1 MCGIFLAISKKKLN
15 KKKCINSETLIKS
28 RGPDI
33 TNNSFFFNKK
43 VFLANTIL
51 SISGKK
57 NDKKKLQQSK
67 SKRYVLSFNG
77 EVYNWRQLAEIYNLT
92 ESRNDS
98 QLLINL
104 FDKIDSNKIPG
115 KINGM
120 FTYCVIDKKRKKVY
134 FSSDVQGE
142 KKLFLFQNDDNFV
155 LSSNINAIINYIEK
169 DSLNIDQIKNY
180 FNSRH
185 FIYETDTIFNN
196 IKVIPPGHTFCL
208 NIENLRL
215 KKKIYDNPLNWIS
228 KSAYLKNKKKS
239 FSLFKFHLKE
249 KLERQAKLM
258 IPDTKFGCILTGGI
272 DSAVQTAI
280 LRKFKVPFEIAGLNY
295 LGKDKV
301 AQNVNKFSDFFSF
314 NVKRLDITKKRY
326 LKDFK
331 KCYKIF
337 GSPFLT
343 HHFVGS
349 HQISKYFKKNG
360 NKVMFG
366 ADGLDEMMGGY
377 ELYKKIKWISGK
389 NCSPYSHVSI
399 NGKLKKKID
408 KMWSSAF
415 QKYKKF
421 SSIKEATIQAS
432 FFTDYFIQAVYVSN
446 IGADI
451 MCSSNGIETRNIF
464 IQKKVITEFLNTP
477 LKYKINFKSKKKKF
491 ILKPILK
498 RIFADHFP
506 EKLISNQKQGFS
518 GFPNESRV
526 FLKKNQY
533 KHLSKII
540 NLNSIKKSH
549 AMEWKMLNLE
559 FFLKIF
565 KNKIIF

>member
-15 KKKCINSETLIKS
+15 KKKCVDSEALIKS

-43 VFLANTIL
+43 VFLTNTIL
-51 SISGKK
+51 SISGEI

-67 SKRYVLSFNG
+67 SKRHVLSFNG
-77 EVYNWRQLAEIYNLT
+77 EVYNWRELAKIYNLI
-92 ESRNDS
+92 ESKNDS

-104 FDKIDSNKIPG
+104 FDKIDTNKIPR

-120 FTYCVIDKKRKKVY
+120 FAYCVIDKKRKKVY
-134 FSSDVQGE
+134 FSTDVQGE
-142 KKLFLFQNDDNFV
+142 KKLFLFQNDNNFI
-155 LSSNINAIINYIEK
+155 LSSNINAIINYIGK

-196 IKVIPPGHTFCL
+196 IKVIPPGYTFCL
-208 NIENLRL
+208 NIENFKL

-228 KSAYLKNKKKS
+228 KSTYLKNKKKS
-239 FSLFKFHLKE
+239 FSLYKFHLTE
-249 KLERQAKLM
+249 KIEKQAKLM
-258 IPDTKFGCILTGGI
+258 IPDTKFGCILSGGI
-272 DSAVQTAI
+272 DSSIQTAI
-280 LRKFKVPFEIAGLNY
+280 LKKFKKPFEIAGLNY

-301 AQNVNKFSDFFSF
+301 SQKINEFSSFFSF
-314 NVKRLDITKKRY
+314 NVKRLDITKKKY

-349 HQISKYFKKNG
+349 HQISKYFKKNE

-366 ADGLDEMMGGY
+366 ADGLDELMGGY
-377 ELYKKIKWISGK
+377 ELYKKIKWIPGK
-389 NCSPYSHVSI
+389 NCSPYSLVSI

-408 KMWSSAF
+408 KTWSSAF
-415 QKYKKF
+415 KKYKKF
-421 SSIKEATIQAS
+421 LGIKEASIQAS
-432 FFTDYFIQAVYVSN
+432 LFTDYFIQSVYVSN

-451 MCSSNGIETRNIF
+451 MCSSNGIENRNIF
-464 IQKKVITEFLNTP
+464 IQKNVITEFLNTP

-491 ILKPILK
+491 ILKPIIK
-498 RIFADHFP
+498 RIFMDHFP
-506 EKLISNQKQGFS
+506 EKLISIQKQGFS

-526 FLKKNQY
+526 FFKKNRY

-540 NLNSIKKSH
+540 DLNSIKKSYE
-549 AMEWKMLNLE
+549 MEWKMLNLE
-559 FFLKIF
+559 FFLRIF
-565 KNKIIF
+565 KSKIIF